1 METSNNKRR
10 LDAIF
15 FDIDDTLYST
25 TKFSELARRRA
36 IRNMIEVGLQIS
48 EDEAYE
54 ELLEVISEFS
64 SNHGNHFDKLL
75 SRIPPEKYKNA
86 YPPLLVAAAIAG
98 YHDTKQNELLPFL
111 EAKKLLAKLYY
122 ETKLKIGVITAGLT
136 VKQASKIW
144 RLGIWHYFNPKAI
157 FISDNI
163 GISKPNPKIYQK
175 ACDEAG
181 IKPEHAIYIG
191 DNAPHDVDPA
201 IKIGMISILIKT
213 KGKYHD
219 TKGFSNSNYTVNNHK
234 EIWGILERDFD
245 FPLKT

>member
-1 METSNNKRR
+1 MAETEKRR

-54 ELLEVISEFS
+54 ELLEVIAEFS
-64 SNHGNHFDKLL
+64 SNHDDHFGKLI
-75 SRIPPEKYKNA
+75 SRIPKEKYA
-86 YPPLLVAAAIAG
+86 HTYPPLLIAAAVAG

-122 ETKLKIGVITAGLT
+122 ETKLSIGVITAGLT
-136 VKQASKIW
+136 IKQASKMW
-144 RLGIWHYFNPKAI
+144 RLGIWHYFNQDAI
-157 FISDNI
+157 FISDDV

-175 ACDEAG
+175 ACDSIGVNPKFAM
-181 IKPEHAIYIG
+181 YIG
-191 DNAPHDVDPA
+191 DNAPHDIDPA
-201 IKIGMISILIKT
+201 VSIGMNTILVKT
-213 KGKYHD
+213 RGKYND
-219 TKGFSNSNYTVNNHK
+219 TKGFSNSSYIVHNHN
-234 EIWGILERDFD
+234 EIWGILDRDFD
-245 FPLKT
+245 FPRKT